1 MRKPAVDVTLNA
13 SMSRTLVLLVA
24 SFALAACDHKDAP
37 TPAPKATAT
46 AESATADGTE
56 GAAIG
61 ARGGGPGAAPNRA
74 IDKFDV
80 AEIVVPPGTS
90 TLHIAWDLP
99 KGTGVNDDAPVN
111 VRFLESDGLLV
122 APSDLAGHGKDFS
135 GGFDV
140 PLQIS
145 GNTTAAKL
153 AGDVELVVCDVE
165 THSVCVPLKRRL
177 EVTFGVQ
184 KGASPASV
192 RIPLPQAK
200 RG

>member
-1 MRKPAVDVTLNA
+1 MV
-13 SMSRTLVLLVA
+13 
-24 SFALAACDHKDAP
+24 LAACDHKDAAP
-37 TPAPKATAT
+37 PEPKAVAVAVTA
-46 AESATADGTE
+46 ATVEGAT
-56 GAAIG
+56 GAAIK
-61 ARGGGPGAAPNRA
+61 GGPGGAAPRA
-74 IDKFDV
+74 LDRFDV

-99 KGTGVNDDAPVN
+99 KGTGVNDDAPVK

-122 APSDLAGHGKDFS
+122 APTDLAGHGKDFA

-184 KGASPASV
+184 KGANPGSV
-192 RIPLPQAK
+192 RLPLPQAK

>member
-1 MRKPAVDVTLNA
+1 MFVA
-13 SMSRTLVLLVA
+13 LVA
-24 SFALAACDHKDAP
+24 GLTLAACDHKDAP
-37 TPAPKATAT
+37 QPKATAT
-46 AESATADGTE
+46 AESVTGDGTK

-61 ARGGGPGAAPNRA
+61 GGGPGAVAPRTV
-74 IDKFDV
+74 DKFDV

-122 APSDLAGHGKDFS
+122 APSDLAGHGKDFT

-184 KGASPASV
+184 KGANPGSV
-192 RIPLPQAK
+192 RLPLPQAK

>member
-1 MRKPAVDVTLNA
+1 
-13 SMSRTLVLLVA
+13 MSRTFVLLVA
-24 SFALAACDHKDAP
+24 GFALAACDHKDAP
-37 TPAPKATAT
+37 EPKPTAVAVATG
-46 AESATADGTE
+46 ESATGEGTK
-56 GAAIG
+56 GGAIG
-61 ARGGGPGAAPNRA
+61 GRGGGPGGAAPRA
-74 IDKFDV
+74 VDKFDV

-111 VRFLESDGLLV
+111 VRFLESDGLVV
-122 APSDLAGHGKDFS
+122 APTDLAGHGKDFA

-153 AGDVELVVCDVE
+153 AGDVELVVCDVD

-184 KGASPASV
+184 KGANPGSV
-192 RIPLPQAK
+192 RLPLPQAK